1 MNMKNMNHKYVRIL
15 TLCLLIAAVISIMAC
30 TNSKKDSN
38 ADMNGTMNIDF
49 GENGMIRNG
58 TEYDTYQVK
67 EGQKG
72 IISIRVSK
80 ESGRLDIDVY
90 PVDNKDK
97 PNYTGRDLDSAS
109 FDVIVEE
116 PGEYKIC
123 FTAREFAG
131 DYGIRWRTEDNT
143 DK

>member
-15 TLCLLIAAVISIMAC
+15 TLCLLIAAVISITAC

-58 TEYDTYQVK
+58 TEYYTYQVK

-72 IISIRVSK
+72 IISIRKRTLYEAWIENIRYFV
-80 ESGRLDIDVY
+80 
-90 PVDNKDK
+90 
-97 PNYTGRDLDSAS
+97 YTGFICDTDIKAFMLSA
-109 FDVIVEE
+109 
-116 PGEYKIC
+116 G
-123 FTAREFAG
+123 TAGSRKAAS
-131 DYGIRWRTEDNT
+131 I
-143 DK
+143 